1 MCSCQ
6 EELCCFVVH
15 SETRLWAFL
24 LLISIT
30 SKFGKTASQETWH
43 NLSSSFSI
51 QNVFL
56 TQNGK
61 VKLGDFGSARLLS
74 KYVSI
79 LLQ

>member
-1 MCSCQ
+1 M
-6 EELCCFVVH
+6 
-15 SETRLWAFL
+15 
-24 LLISIT
+24 
-30 SKFGKTASQETWH
+30 
-43 NLSSSFSI
+43 

-79 LLQ
+79 VLK